1 MAAEPRG
8 AGEEVPPRPA
18 VQLGLEANFG
28 RERNVR
34 VWLNID
40 NKPLAAAAVGG
51 LAIAVGVFFYRNQE
65 VVGSAIR
72 SVFAGLCEVQSIT
85 GGSILAELKC
95 ETEQSFLSF
104 MEAFE
109 TKKIKLRLEEEFKK
123 IEYEEELEVTIRNDK
138 EVYEELDRIR

>member
-8 AGEEVPPRPA
+8 AGEEIAPRPA
-18 VQLGLEANFG
+18 VELGVEANF
-28 RERNVR
+28 REGNVR

-51 LAIAVGVFFYRNQE
+51 LAIAVGAFFYRNSE

-72 SVFAGLCEVQSIT
+72 SAFAGLCEVQHIRS
-85 GGSILAELKC
+85 GSIVVELKC

-109 TKKIKLRLEEEFKK
+109 TKKIKQRLEEEFKK
-123 IEYEEELEVTIRNDK
+123 IGFKEELEVSIRNDK